1 MCDSNHTTLSLTWPG
16 AELSS
21 APEILTGHFTWN
33 PHYFWKK
40 WNIENENRIWWL
52 TFMSLTVQRW
62 YYGHNPNFNGG
73 NRQNPSRDLSSQECT
88 YYYADDRLRYMT
100 CRPPKNSPSYSS
112 PMIQRVRVDSSK
124 MSSYTEARCR
134 RPSCCKG
141 ELSGAPTLLK
151 ICWMRMRQVPMNFSG
166 RQTKITKCDR
176 TDGSKGNV
184 FFAFVDKLDI
194 IL

>member
-1 MCDSNHTTLSLTWPG
+1 MKPPLFLKKMKYRKRKSNMMT
-16 AELSS
+16 
-21 APEILTGHFTWN
+21 
-33 PHYFWKK
+33 YFHVSDGP
-40 WNIENENRIWWL
+40 NMISIQ
-52 TFMSLTVQRW
+52 TF
-62 YYGHNPNFNGG
+62 NFNGG